1 MAMEQ
6 SNGKKRLVLRK
17 IASVAR
23 SRQRQK
29 PDKVGYHFNRP
40 TCLRPSI
47 NHRVSILF
55 FSSSVSSGS
64 TQTLL
69 LFFLPDDTP
78 IPAPTPSSLASLR
91 SPRPRP
97 LLFARHQ
104 PPTSHHRPPTH
115 LADTP
120 GADPARFPAHSHNHV
135 GRGVALPV
143 RRFDKRREPVF
154 AGLLHNH
161 VQRSG
166 MVRPHA
172 SGRPALLTLP
182 ATTSTPS
189 TSATD

>member
-6 SNGKKRLVLRK
+6 SDGKKRLVLKK

-78 IPAPTPSSLASLR
+78 IPAPAPSSLASLR

-115 LADTP
+115 LAIP
-120 GADPARFPAHSHNHV
+120 
-135 GRGVALPV
+135 
-143 RRFDKRREPVF
+143 REPIRRVF
-154 AGLLHNH
+154 LLTPTTM
-161 VQRSG
+161 SG
-166 MVRPHA
+166 EAWLYLFAVLINAVNLFLQVFFTIMYSDLEWYAHMLPA
-172 SGRPALLTLP
+172 ALLC
-182 ATTSTPS
+182 
-189 TSATD
+189 